1 VHSTKTTVVGS
12 EGSKSNGTTHRQMP
26 TNIDFRLNVLN
37 VLNVLNINIKYK
49 CIYCVQMSES
59 VILITV
65 IASALLTPFL
75 NYLMHSRCSHIN
87 CWGAECTR
95 EVAEVPPPGQ
105 K

>member
-1 VHSTKTTVVGS
+1 
-12 EGSKSNGTTHRQMP
+12 
-26 TNIDFRLNVLN
+26 
-37 VLNVLNINIKYK
+37 
-49 CIYCVQMSES
+49 MSES

-87 CWGAECTR
+87 CWGIECTR
-95 EVAEVPPPGQ
+95 EVAEVPPPEP